1 MKRGDVV
8 ILILALL
15 LCAAPLLMLL
25 PTPSA
30 PTRAVVRQ
38 NGAVLCTLPLGV
50 DTEKEILSP
59 DGSGFNLVRV
69 QSGTVCI
76 ADADCSDRT
85 CVRMGAISR
94 AGETLVCL
102 PHRLTITLEGAAG
115 SALDAVT
122 R

>member
-25 PTPSA
+25 PAPSA

-38 NGAVLCTLPLGV
+38 NGAVLCTLPLKA
-50 DTEKEILSP
+50 DAEKEILSP

-69 QSGTVCI
+69 QSGTVWI
-76 ADADCSDRT
+76 ADADCPDRT

-102 PHRLTITLEGAAG
+102 PHRLTITLEGAVG

>member
-25 PTPSA
+25 PAPSA
-30 PTRAVVRQ
+30 PMCAVVRQ
-38 NGAVLCTLPLGV
+38 NGAVLCTLPLEA
-50 DTEKEILSP
+50 DAEKEILSP

-76 ADADCSDRT
+76 ADADCPDRT

>member
-25 PTPSA
+25 PAPSA

-38 NGAVLCTLPLGV
+38 NGAVLCTLSLEA
-50 DTEKEILSP
+50 DAEKEILSP
-59 DGSGFNLVRV
+59 DGPGFNLVRV

-76 ADADCSDRT
+76 ADADCLDRT

>member
-25 PTPSA
+25 PAPSV

-38 NGAVLCTLPLGV
+38 NGAVLCTLPLEA
-50 DTEKEILSP
+50 DAEKEILSP

-76 ADADCSDRT
+76 ADADCPDRT

-102 PHRLTITLEGAAG
+102 PHCLTITLEGAAG

>member
-1 MKRGDVV
+1 MKRGDIV

-25 PTPSA
+25 PAPSA
-30 PTRAVVRQ
+30 PARAVVRQ
-38 NGAVLCTLPLGV
+38 NGAVLYTLPLEADV
-50 DTEKEILSP
+50 EKEVLSP
-59 DGSGFNLVRV
+59 DDSGFNLIRV
-69 QSGTVCI
+69 QGGTVYM
-76 ADADCSDRT
+76 ADADCPDRT

-102 PHRLTITLEGAAG
+102 PHRLTITLEGAAN

>member
-25 PTPSA
+25 PA
-30 PTRAVVRQ
+30 P
-38 NGAVLCTLPLGV
+38 AVLCTLPLEA
-50 DTEKEILSP
+50 DAEKEILSP

-76 ADADCSDRT
+76 ADADCPDRT

>member
-1 MKRGDVV
+1 MKHGDVV

-25 PTPSA
+25 PAPSV

-38 NGAVLCTLPLGV
+38 NGVVLCTLPLEA
-50 DTEKEILSP
+50 DAKKEILSP

-76 ADADCSDRT
+76 ADADCPDRT

>member
-1 MKRGDVV
+1 MKRGDIV
-8 ILILALL
+8 ILIFALL

-25 PTPSA
+25 PAPSA
-30 PTRAVVRQ
+30 PVRAVVRQ
-38 NGAVLCTLPLGV
+38 NGAVLCTLPLET
-50 DTEKEILSP
+50 DAEKEILSP
-59 DGSGFNLVRV
+59 DGSGFNLIRV
-69 QSGTVCI
+69 QGGAVYM
-76 ADADCSDRT
+76 ADADCPDRT

-102 PHRLTITLEGAAG
+102 PHRLTITLEGAAD

>member
-1 MKRGDVV
+1 MKRGDIV

-25 PTPSA
+25 PAPSA
-30 PTRAVVRQ
+30 PARAVVRQ
-38 NGAVLCTLPLGV
+38 NGAVLYTLPLEADV
-50 DTEKEILSP
+50 EKEVLSP
-59 DGSGFNLVRV
+59 DGSGFNLIRV
-69 QSGTVCI
+69 QGGTVYI
-76 ADADCSDRT
+76 ADADCPDRT

-102 PHRLTITLEGAAG
+102 PHRLTITLEGAAD

>member
-25 PTPSA
+25 PTPSV

-38 NGAVLCTLPLGV
+38 NGAVLCTLPLKA
-50 DTEKEILSP
+50 DAEKEILSP

-76 ADADCSDRT
+76 ADADCPDRA
-85 CVRMGAISR
+85 CVRTGAISR

>member
-25 PTPSA
+25 PAPSV

-38 NGAVLCTLPLGV
+38 NGAVLCTLPLEA
-50 DTEKEILSP
+50 DAEKEILSP

-76 ADADCSDRT
+76 ADADCPDRT
-85 CVRMGAISR
+85 CVRMGVISR
-94 AGETLVCL
+94 TGETLVCL

>member
-25 PTPSA
+25 PAPSV

-38 NGAVLCTLPLGV
+38 NGAVLCTLPLKA
-50 DTEKEILSP
+50 DAEKEILSP

-76 ADADCSDRT
+76 ADADCPDRT

-94 AGETLVCL
+94 AREPLVCL

>member
-25 PTPSA
+25 STPSV

-38 NGAVLCTLPLGV
+38 NGAVLCTLPLKA
-50 DTEKEILSP
+50 DAEKEILSP

-76 ADADCSDRT
+76 ADADCPDRT

-102 PHRLTITLEGAAG
+102 PHRLTITLEGAAS

>member
-25 PTPSA
+25 PAPSV

-38 NGAVLCTLPLGV
+38 NGAVLCTLPLEA
-50 DTEKEILSP
+50 DAEKEILSP

-76 ADADCSDRT
+76 ADADCPDRT

-102 PHRLTITLEGAAG
+102 PHRRPITREGAAG
-115 SALDAVT
+115 SAWDAVT

>member
-25 PTPSA
+25 PASSA
-30 PTRAVVRQ
+30 QARAVVRQ
-38 NGAVLCTLPLGV
+38 NGAVLCTLPLEA
-50 DTEKEILSP
+50 DTEKEIFAP
-59 DGSGFNLVRV
+59 NGSGFNIIRV
-69 QSGTVCI
+69 QDGAVSM
-76 ADADCSDRT
+76 ADADCPDRT

-94 AGETLVCL
+94 TGETLVCL

>member
-25 PTPSA
+25 PAPSV

-38 NGAVLCTLPLGV
+38 NGTVLCTLPLEA
-50 DTEKEILSP
+50 DAEKEILSP
-59 DGSGFNLVRV
+59 DGSGFNRVRV

-76 ADADCSDRT
+76 ADADCPDRT

>member
-15 LCAAPLLMLL
+15 LCVAPLLMLL
-25 PTPSA
+25 PAPSV

-38 NGAVLCTLPLGV
+38 NGAVLCTLPLEA
-50 DTEKEILSP
+50 DAEKGILSP
-59 DGSGFNLVRV
+59 DGSGFNLIRV

-76 ADADCSDRT
+76 ADADCPDRT

-115 SALDAVT
+115 SALDAAT

>member
-1 MKRGDVV
+1 MNTKK
-8 ILILALL
+8 LIALL

-25 PTPSA
+25 PAPSV

-38 NGAVLCTLPLGV
+38 NGAVLCTLPLEA
-50 DTEKEILSP
+50 DAEKEILSP

-76 ADADCSDRT
+76 ADADCPDRT

-94 AGETLVCL
+94 AGQSIVCL
-102 PHRLTITLEGAAG
+102 PAQVVVHLEGA
-115 SALDAVT
+115 SAPDAPDVIVG
-122 R
+122 

>member
-25 PTPSA
+25 PAPSV

-38 NGAVLCTLPLGV
+38 IGAVLCTLPLET
-50 DTEKEILSP
+50 DAEKEFLSP

-76 ADADCSDRT
+76 ADADCPDRT
-85 CVRMGAISR
+85 CMRMGAISR

>member
-25 PTPSA
+25 PAPSV

-38 NGAVLCTLPLGV
+38 NGAVLCTLPLEA
-50 DTEKEILSP
+50 DAEKEILSP

-76 ADADCSDRT
+76 TDADCP
-85 CVRMGAISR
+85 MGAISR

>member
-25 PTPSA
+25 PAPSV

-38 NGAVLCTLPLGV
+38 NGAVLCILPLGI

-76 ADADCSDRT
+76 ADADCPDRT

>member
-25 PTPSA
+25 PAPSA

-38 NGAVLCTLPLGV
+38 NGAVLCTLPLEANA
-50 DTEKEILSP
+50 EKEILSP

-76 ADADCSDRT
+76 ADADCPDRT

-94 AGETLVCL
+94 PGDTLVCL

>member
-25 PTPSA
+25 STPSV

-38 NGAVLCTLPLGV
+38 NGAVLCTLPLKA
-50 DTEKEILSP
+50 DAEKEILSP

-69 QSGTVCI
+69 QNGTVCI
-76 ADADCSDRT
+76 ADADCPDRT

-102 PHRLTITLEGAAG
+102 PHRLTITLEGAAS

>member
-1 MKRGDVV
+1 MKRGDIVV
-8 ILILALL
+8 LILSLL

-25 PTPSA
+25 PAPST

-38 NGAVLCTLPLGV
+38 NGAVLCILPLET
-50 DTEKEILSP
+50 DTEKEIFAP
-59 DGSGFNLVRV
+59 DGSGFNRIRV
-69 QSGTVCI
+69 QSGAVSI
-76 ADADCSDRT
+76 ADADCPDRT

-102 PHRLTITLEGAAG
+102 PHRLTITLESTAD
-115 SALDAVT
+115 STLDAVT

>member
-25 PTPSA
+25 STPSV

-38 NGAVLCTLPLGV
+38 NGAVLCTLPLKA
-50 DTEKEILSP
+50 DAEKEILSP

-76 ADADCSDRT
+76 ADADCPDRT
-85 CVRMGAISR
+85 CVRTGAISR

>member
-25 PTPSA
+25 PAPSV

-38 NGAVLCTLPLGV
+38 NGAVLCTVPLEA
-50 DTEKEILSP
+50 DAEKEILSP
-59 DGSGFNLVRV
+59 DGSGFTLVRV

-76 ADADCSDRT
+76 ADADCPDRT

-94 AGETLVCL
+94 AGETLVCR
-102 PHRLTITLEGAAG
+102 PHRLPLTREGAAG
-115 SALDAVT
+115 SAVDAVS